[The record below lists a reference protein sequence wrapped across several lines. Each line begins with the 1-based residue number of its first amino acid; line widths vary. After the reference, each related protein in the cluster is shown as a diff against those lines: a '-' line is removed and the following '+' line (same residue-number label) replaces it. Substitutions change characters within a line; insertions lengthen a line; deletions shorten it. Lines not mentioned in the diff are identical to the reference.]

1 MASRD
6 MRRLKKKKEEEKKD
20 KSKLATNTFS
30 AAIIGIIIIGFLLSF
45 FPGTFLPTTKISFG
59 NYAGKEI
66 AWEYDNYFSRSVNSD
81 FSNREE
87 TLKQQLLEA
96 KTPEEKEKIQKQLSE
111 LSIYT
116 VMQNSFERIVFHIAI
131 LLETE
136 KSDLLVSDKRVQ
148 EIIAYYFKSELLKY
162 EDKKLR
168 ENKFLDLYVKHKDYF
183 RETLLELQYKYDRR
197 GLLIPPSLDAFQT
210 QYSWD
215 FSNLL
220 LSPKEIEF
228 ISEIAR
234 HYRKFDFFFL
244 NYEDYPLDELL
255 SYVNSDPGKKNLF
268 RTLDLSRIIF
278 NGGKSEAEELINKI
292 INGQISFEEKA
303 DKVRKEDEY
312 AEEIIEQY
320 TYYYYEL
327 IDIVK
332 ENAEKVIGLKTG
344 ELSQPIQ
351 IDEEGQTWII
361 YRCEKG
367 MSEPDFTIPKMQQAL
382 MAYMKFKEMGIIQD
396 YFEAKATEFNQKA
409 ASIGFRAACAQMGIS
424 YYTTDFFP
432 LNFGLNEKKEYE
444 PLYFIDSTI
453 SNQEQIKNLIEPALE
468 DEMFFIKA
476 FSLKVDEIA
485 DPILLDKSVIILHLA
500 SEREINEE
508 ELETLK
514 TTYSNYKGF
523 TSFSDLQTLLVKDKK
538 LDNRM
543 EQGIAA
549 HKKLMESLSK

>member
-81 FSNREE
+81 FINREE

-116 VMQNSFERIVFHIAI
+116 VIQNSFERIVFHIAI
-131 LLETE
+131 LLEAE

-168 ENKFLDLYVKHKDYF
+168 ENKFLDLYAKHKDYF

-220 LSPKEIEF
+220 LSHKEIEF
-228 ISEIAR
+228 ISEIAKD
-234 HYRKFDFFFL
+234 YRKFDFFFL

-255 SYVNSDPGKKNLF
+255 SYVNSDPEKKSLF

-292 INGQISFEEKA
+292 INGQMSFEEKA

-396 YFEAKATEFNQKA
+396 YFEAKAAEFNQKA

-432 LNFGLNEKKEYE
+432 LNYDSLNFINSEVSAQENIKE
-444 PLYFIDSTI
+444 
-453 SNQEQIKNLIEPALE
+453 LITPALE
-468 DEMFFIKA
+468 NEEFFLKA
-476 FSLKVDEIA
+476 FSLKPNEIA

-500 SEREINEE
+500 SEREISEE